1 MNYEQIRLNQEM
13 IFGNEIN
20 QMIYGDTITKI
31 LTDSKIINTVND
43 YSKVFES
50 YHFKITKEMTPKLY
64 KLCNDVKKKL
74 KFKEK
79 IDFFIINSPEMNA
92 FAIPSQSKEYA
103 NRIGIHSTI
112 IDKMDDDELR
122 FIVGH
127 EIGHLVCK
135 TYKVNQIMRFIF
147 QKKQPNILLRQK
159 FMFWEKL
166 NELSADRFGLIAN
179 ENVEKA
185 ISSFFKLISGLPKN
199 IIKFDLDKFIKQ
211 NKAILESHTNGLES
225 QNSTHPIPALRV
237 ISLDNFS
244 KSRLFKSVIKNNK
257 TVTDK
262 KLAKDM
268 DKILQKFY
276 FMGNEMDVH
285 RMHFIAS
292 AGIVVAQIDKKIS
305 GEEINGIMS
314 TLANYLLFPKEFLD
328 DIIKNK
334 QVDAVFNDSINH
346 LMNPQINRGSIE
358 KEAEMMMTYL
368 VSIVVADNKILDSEL
383 EFLYK
388 IGVELFGFTKERTSY
403 LLATVIANNFSPS
416 II

>member
-1 MNYEQIRLNQEM
+1 MNYDVVRLDQEKK
-13 IFGNEIN
+13 FGEEIN
-20 QMIYGDTITKI
+20 KIIYGDTITKI
-31 LTDSKIINTVND
+31 LTESKILNPVND

-50 YHFKITKEMTPKLY
+50 YHFKITKEMTPKLF

-199 IIKFDLDKFIKQ
+199 IIKFDLGKFIKQ
-211 NKAILESHTNGLES
+211 NKAILESHTNELQA

-244 KSRLFKSVIKNNK
+244 RSKLFKSITTKKK
-257 TVTDK
+257 TVADK

-292 AGIVVAQIDKKIS
+292 AGIIMAQVDREVS
-305 GEEINGIMS
+305 GEEINDIMN
-314 TLANYLLFPKEFLD
+314 TLSNYLLFPKEFLD
-328 DIIKNK
+328 NMIKGK
-334 QVDAVFNDSINH
+334 QVDTVFNDSINH
-346 LMNPQINRGSIE
+346 LLNPQINRGSIE

-368 VSIVVADNKILDSEL
+368 VAMVVSDNRILDAEL

-388 IGVELFGFTKERTSY
+388 IGAELFHFTKERISY
-403 LLATVIANNFSPS
+403 MLASVIANNFSPN
-416 II
+416 IM

>member
-1 MNYEQIRLNQEM
+1 MNYEVIRLDQEKK
-13 IFGNEIN
+13 FGEEIN
-20 QMIYGDTITKI
+20 KIIFGDTITKI
-31 LTDSKIINTVND
+31 LTDSKILNTVND

-50 YHFKITKEMTPKLY
+50 YHFKITKEMTPKLF

-147 QKKQPNILLRQK
+147 QQKQPNILLRQK

-199 IIKFDLDKFIKQ
+199 IIKFNLDKFIKQ
-211 NKAILESHTNGLES
+211 NKAILESHTNELQA
-225 QNSTHPIPALRV
+225 QNNTHPIPALRV

-244 KSRLFKSVIKNNK
+244 KSKLFKSITMNKK
-257 TVTDK
+257 TVADK
-262 KLAKDM
+262 KLATDM

-276 FMGNEMDVH
+276 FMGNDMDIH

-292 AGIVVAQIDKKIS
+292 AGIIMAQVDREVS
-305 GEEINGIMS
+305 GEEINDIIS
-314 TLANYLLFPKEFLD
+314 TLSNYLLFPKEFLD
-328 DIIKNK
+328 DMIRGKK
-334 QVDAVFNDSINH
+334 VDAVFNDSINN
-346 LMNPQINRGSIE
+346 LLNPQINRGSIE
-358 KEAEMMMTYL
+358 KEAEIMLTYL
-368 VSIVVADNKILDSEL
+368 VAMVVSDNKILDAEL

-388 IGVELFGFTKERTSY
+388 IGAELFGFTKERISY
-403 LLATVIANNFSPS
+403 MLASVIANNFSPN
-416 II
+416 IM

>member
-1 MNYEQIRLNQEM
+1 MNYDVVRLDQEKK
-13 IFGNEIN
+13 FGEEIN
-20 QMIYGDTITKI
+20 KIIYGDTITKI
-31 LTDSKIINTVND
+31 LTESKILNPVND

-50 YHFKITKEMTPKLY
+50 YHFKITKEMTPKLF

-199 IIKFDLDKFIKQ
+199 IIKFDLGKFIKQ
-211 NKAILESHTNGLES
+211 NKAILESHTNELQA

-244 KSRLFKSVIKNNK
+244 RSKLFKSITTKKK
-257 TVTDK
+257 TVADK

-292 AGIVVAQIDKKIS
+292 AGIIMAQVDREVS
-305 GEEINGIMS
+305 GEEINDIMN
-314 TLANYLLFPKEFLD
+314 TLSNYLLFPKEFLD
-328 DIIKNK
+328 NMIKGT
-334 QVDAVFNDSINH
+334 QVYTVFNDSINH
-346 LMNPQINRGSIE
+346 LLNPQINRGSIE

-368 VSIVVADNKILDSEL
+368 VAMVVSDNRILDAEL

-388 IGVELFGFTKERTSY
+388 IGAELFHFTKERISY
-403 LLATVIANNFSPS
+403 MLASVIANNFSPN
-416 II
+416 IM